1 MLEPSP
7 VQSLLNSFSDPY
19 YILQVQRAQA
29 EVDED
34 IVYEASSVSRL
45 FNHLSSITK
54 ALKSMFVMF
63 VLSQQKEAP

>member
-45 FNHLSSITK
+45 SNHLS
-54 ALKSMFVMF
+54 
-63 VLSQQKEAP
+63 